1 MNLNNMKLNF
11 SYKGIDFKIVG
22 AQKTKTSYEYLVKN
36 ITTREYKWVAV
47 EKLHH
52 LIS

>member
-1 MNLNNMKLNF
+1 MKLNF

-22 AQKTKTSYEYLVKN
+22 AQKTKNGFEYLVKN

-47 EKLHH
+47 EKLQH
-52 LIS
+52 LLS